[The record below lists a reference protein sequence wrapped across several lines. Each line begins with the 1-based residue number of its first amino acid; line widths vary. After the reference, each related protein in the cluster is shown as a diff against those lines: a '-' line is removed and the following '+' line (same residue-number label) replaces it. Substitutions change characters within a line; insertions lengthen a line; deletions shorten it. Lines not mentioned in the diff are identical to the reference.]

1 MQRRLLE
8 CDLGSL
14 DQLILISR
22 KTFVEAFEKDNDPED
37 FRAYVDMAFDRKKL
51 QNELSDKNS
60 FFYFMYSGAI
70 LTGYLK
76 LNIDRAQTDL
86 KLPEAIELERI
97 YVLQEFQGQKIGQ
110 SMLQEALHIARKK
123 KKEFL
128 WLGVWEKNTRA
139 ITFYK
144 NNGFYKFGEH
154 PYYIGKDKQMDWL
167 MRFDVLPSVENRS
180 DHR

>member
-1 MQRRLLE
+1 MRLRLLK

-14 DQLILISR
+14 DKLILISR
-22 KTFVEAFEKDNDPED
+22 KTFVEAFEKDNDPKD
-37 FRAYVDMAFDRKKL
+37 FRAYVDMAFDREKL
-51 QNELSDKNS
+51 QNELSNRNS
-60 FFYFMYSGAI
+60 FFYFMYSGEI
-70 LTGYLK
+70 LTGYFK
-76 LNIDRAQTDL
+76 LNIDQAQTDL

-110 SMLQEALHIARKK
+110 SMLQEAMHIARKK

-144 NNGFYKFGEH
+144 NNGFSKFGKH

-167 MRFDVLPSVENRS
+167 MRCDVLPSMENRS
-180 DHR
+180 DQR